1 MINLL
6 NKLQCITFIRHGHA
20 LPGKIDK
27 SRTLS
32 AQGQLQASQRALSL
46 KSDHNFDVI
55 ITSSAIRTQETAKI
69 ILHALGFNT
78 RSIEIEELYEPSSP
92 SDKEIVNRLLDE
104 LGSVPLNIYHQ
115 HDTQGAWNRYAS
127 AAFDSLFK
135 AVQHFNEKQ
144 ILIVAHGNIINEIGL
159 KLIGK
164 SEILSNIYFNYCEGF
179 EILNNELA
187 LLSKSNADCINHHPY
202 KEG

>member
-1 MINLL
+1 MKNLL
-6 NKLQCITFIRHGHA
+6 NTLQRITFIRHGHA
-20 LPGKIDK
+20 LPGKMDK
-27 SRTLS
+27 FRSLS
-32 AQGQLQASQRALSL
+32 TQGQLQTIQRALSL

-69 ILHALGFNT
+69 IMHTIGFDAS
-78 RSIEIEELYEPSSP
+78 SIEIDELYEPSSP
-92 SDKEIVNRLLDE
+92 SDKEIVNQLLNE

-135 AVQHFNEKQ
+135 AVQHFNAKQ

-164 SEILSNIYFNYCEGF
+164 TEILSNIYFNYCEGF
-179 EILNNELA
+179 EISDNKLT
-187 LLSKSNADCINHHPY
+187 LLPESNTGCINHYPY